1 VPAITG
7 SPGRRFPG
15 APSKHP
21 DDNRQ
26 AHRHT
31 HRPATQ
37 GVNSVAFG
45 QTATSPSA
53 TATIA
58 CTCGTSPR
66 ASSPPYSP
74 TPQAKSSTRLCS
86 GRTASSPSATVTAAP
101 TCGAS
106 LKARVCQL
114 SDTLVTRRNI
124 TGTPGPR
131 LRRNTRSPSRDG
143 DPSDSQAR
151 YDRYAGTG
159 EVSFGGWRLNFD
171 HHVPSSGDPGRA
183 RALPAYTR
191 APDMSAHSPQPWRRH
206 KSTRYALLDG

>member
-1 VPAITG
+1 MQPSSAPSAGPRSPAVPAAVSQEHPASTLTTTG
-7 SPGRRFPG
+7 
-15 APSKHP
+15 KLI
-21 DDNRQ
+21 
-26 AHRHT
+26 
-31 HRPATQ
+31 ATLTDPQ
-37 GVNSVAFG
+37 PRASTRSHSG

-53 TATIA
+53 TATTA

-66 ASSPPYSP
+66 ARSPPYSP

-114 SDTLVTRRNI
+114 SDILVTRRNI

-143 DPSDSQAR
+143 DPVRQPSEIRSVR
-151 YDRYAGTG
+151 RDRRGSLRRVA
-159 EVSFGGWRLNFD
+159 
-171 HHVPSSGDPGRA
+171 
-183 RALPAYTR
+183 
-191 APDMSAHSPQPWRRH
+191 PQP
-206 KSTRYALLDG
+206 